1 MVRDFML
8 HGSIGPIDFYAFV
21 AGADV
26 SSPFFYEERGTSIRF
41 FLKGNELTLSQ
52 DGVTYKG
59 TGGTFCEYMFG
70 VEKPYKDMIRQE
82 VVNRLGM
89 FGAFLKGDER
99 LVFTNEI
106 QGFESYR
113 RLFLLGH
120 AVKNYFF
127 LVSSERKEKTGER
140 QRYLLQVFGKLLKR
154 SSLIS
159 DEKESELLNRL
170 VSELNEPK
178 STVLLFKLI
187 HRGNREFY
195 RAFHSVYSRERNL
208 TEADETRLKGIAVT
222 YDIENYQQE
231 RMKIDD
237 MYKHPENRRVIDEY
251 LEILLTTLFKENI
264 QDSVLARL
272 QRLRMLSIRN
282 NIPSILFDTLDEV
295 LLKDNRLHTL
305 EEMEYLKESRTIL
318 EKLFFNDS
326 SIKKNIIKKDI
337 ARLIW
342 AKHMAHVNNDKGF
355 ERIILDLGKECDE
368 FAKEHNDFS
377 IIEEFS
383 SIITH
388 FDRYDNINASLSRI
402 AFVEKT
408 ELTESTLRSI
418 IEHKKEFDAIDT
430 RFFRELFVREIFDN
444 NYITNFGKRKIK
456 VLSEGIEKIA
466 SGNASLKDI
475 VEKMEGVAE
484 EERIYR
490 QIHDMIKEK
499 MGDIYTSLDMTEG
512 LQRVYKEITHDF
524 RKRGVPVET
533 TERIFRR
540 ALLDLKKESYY
551 LNYLIPRIV
560 KSGDLGLREDFLVNS
575 GLDRFYIEAL
585 EKGYLA
591 ERGFAGVLL
600 ESTGKQGIFNDIG
613 GGERI

>member
-1 MVRDFML
+1 ML
-8 HGSIGPIDFYAFV
+8 HGSIGPIDFCALV

-26 SSPFFYEERGTSIRF
+26 GSPFFYEERGTSIRF
-41 FLKGNELTLSQ
+41 FLRGNELTLSQ
-52 DGVTYKG
+52 DGVTYTA

-82 VVNRLGM
+82 VVNRLVM
-89 FGAFLKGDER
+89 FGAFLEGDER

-106 QGFESYR
+106 KGFESYR

-127 LVSSERKEKTGER
+127 LVSSEKKEKTEKR
-140 QRYLLQVFGKLLKR
+140 QRCLLRVFGKLLKR

-159 DEKESELLNRL
+159 EERDLELLNRL
-170 VSELNEPK
+170 VSELNEPR

-187 HRGNREFY
+187 HRGSREFY
-195 RAFHSVYSRERNL
+195 EAFQSAYKQERAL
-208 TEADETRLKGIAVT
+208 TEADETRLKGIAVM

-231 RMKIDD
+231 RMKIDG

-251 LEILLTTLFKENI
+251 REILLTTLFKENI
-264 QDSVLARL
+264 QDSVFARL
-272 QRLRMLSIRN
+272 ERLRMLSIRN
-282 NIPSILFDTLDEV
+282 NIPIILFNTLDEV
-295 LLKDNRLHTL
+295 LLKDKRLHTL
-305 EEMEYLKESRTIL
+305 EEMEYLKESRAIL
-318 EKLFFNDS
+318 ENLFFKKS
-326 SIKKNIIKKDI
+326 SLKKDITKKDI
-337 ARLIW
+337 ARLIC
-342 AKHMAHVNNDKGF
+342 AKHMAHVHNDKGF

-368 FAKEHNDFS
+368 FAKEHNDFN

-383 SIITH
+383 SVITY

-402 AFVEKT
+402 AFVENM
-408 ELTESTLRSI
+408 ELTESMLRSI
-418 IEHKKEFDAIDT
+418 IEHKKEFDAIDRT
-430 RFFRELFVREIFDN
+430 LFREFFMREIFDN
-444 NYITNFGKRKIK
+444 NYISNFGKRKMK

-466 SGNASLKDI
+466 SGDASLKDI
-475 VEKMEGVAE
+475 VQEMEGVAE

-490 QIHDMIKEK
+490 EIHDTIKEK
-499 MGDIYTSLDMTEG
+499 MGDIYASLDMTEG
-512 LQRVYKEITHDF
+512 LQRIYKEITRDLA
-524 RKRGVPVET
+524 KKGVAT
-533 TERIFRR
+533 GTIERIFRR

-560 KSGDLGLREDFLVNS
+560 KTGDLVLREDFLVNS

-591 ERGFAGVLL
+591 ERGFAGVML
-600 ESTGKQGIFNDIG
+600 ESAGKQGIVTGVG

>member
-8 HGSIGPIDFYAFV
+8 HGSIGPIDFCALV

-26 SSPFFYEERGTSIRF
+26 SSPFFYEERDTSIRF

-52 DGVTYKG
+52 DGITYKG

-70 VEKPYKDMIRQE
+70 VEKPYKDLIRQE
-82 VVNRLGM
+82 VVNRLVM
-89 FGAFLKGDER
+89 FGAFLKSGER

-106 QGFESYR
+106 KGYESYH

-127 LVSSERKEKTGER
+127 LVSSESKDKTEKR

-154 SSLIS
+154 SSLIAE
-159 DEKESELLNRL
+159 EKDTELLNRL
-170 VSELNEPK
+170 VSELNEPR

-195 RAFHSVYSRERNL
+195 RAFQSAYSRERNL

-231 RMKIDD
+231 RMKIDG

-251 LEILLTTLFKENI
+251 REILLTTLFKENI

-295 LLKDNRLHTL
+295 LLKDKHLHTL
-305 EEMEYLKESRTIL
+305 EEMEYLKESRAIL
-318 EKLFFNDS
+318 ENLFFKDAS
-326 SIKKNIIKKDI
+326 LKKSIIKEDI

-342 AKHMAHVNNDKGF
+342 AKHMAHVHNDKGF
-355 ERIILDLGKECDE
+355 ERIILDLGKACDE

-383 SIITH
+383 SVITY

-402 AFVEKT
+402 AFVENM

-430 RFFRELFVREIFDN
+430 RLFRELFIKEIFDN

-466 SGNASLKDI
+466 SGDASLKDV
-475 VEKMEGVAE
+475 VEKMERVAE

-490 QIHDMIKEK
+490 EIHDMIKEK

-512 LQRVYKEITHDF
+512 LHRIFKEISHDLT
-524 RKRGVPVET
+524 RRGVAMET
-533 TERIFRR
+533 TERIFHR

-560 KSGDLGLREDFLVNS
+560 KTGDLGLREDFLVNS

-591 ERGFAGVLL
+591 ERGFAGVML
-600 ESTGKQGIFNDIG
+600 ESSGKQGMSPGIG